1 MYVWCKDT
9 HKKMNRHA
17 DMFSIADRNVICSKK
32 MRQTMTNKKEE
43 LFCIVFELYYL
54 CTLKRQEV

>member
-1 MYVWCKDT
+1 
-9 HKKMNRHA
+9 
-17 DMFSIADRNVICSKK
+17 MFSIADRNVICSKK

-43 LFCIVFELYYL
+43 LFCIVFDLYYL